1 MADDSVKY
9 SDIIKPDDS
18 IERLIKQLGELTETY
33 STAVNAFRAG
43 AQQIAHALKSVSG
56 ATKGGRRGIDEAA
69 EAASRLNRATKELKF
84 SMTDTGKQVAVLRDQ
99 IRNNNRISVEQARY
113 LKQASTSYDRL
124 NTDLKQAVAVYK
136 SLTAEERA
144 SSNEGREWLQY
155 IMELRSQ
162 IKAIDADLKPH
173 IQTLSEVQKAEQRLN
188 YLLSEEGQRYL
199 DLKAKINEVT
209 NSRKQQKA
217 AIDPVTQAQEKLKRA
232 QSDENEQLQLLAIQT
247 REANQVAK
255 LNAQI
260 ANSAEGSYKRLS
272 AQYALNKIE
281 LNNMSGAQREAAD
294 VGKKLE
300 AETLAIYQQMIKM
313 QEATGNYKLSV
324 GNYAKSWNG
333 LSASVAQVVREL
345 PSAAISMSNFFLG
358 ISNNLPIVIDE
369 VVRLREENKKAVAEG
384 GKATSVVKSI
394 GRALLGWNTLLAIGS
409 TLLAMYGDEITAWV
423 KQLFK
428 GEKQAFSTAD
438 AVNALNKELENG
450 VGDYGEN
457 VVKLHQLA
465 EEYKALRTEGE
476 KTEWIKGNEDAF
488 DDLSLAINDVN
499 DADRIFVEMTDKVAD
514 SYALRAKAAVAAKLA
529 AEKYEEAVTAEGK
542 AEAATPGNANFWD
555 KFKAATYT
563 FGAYVP
569 IGNMTV
575 PVGGVQNTYRGFLDE
590 IVGARKAR
598 LERAQTAAEEE
609 AAAFEALQKKYL
621 AELKGLGLLKDEE
634 GSDSGSG
641 STSRQ
646 RDLTDTIYRMS
657 LSVRKKYEESITD
670 LERDEYEQRR
680 KAAID
685 NAKQRIRELEETY
698 RKNEDYLKDEKDRY
712 KDLTDEEK
720 AIVLKAQEEIKGS
733 IVNIREQLNYEL
745 DRLNKGEQLQ
755 ELKTL
760 RETLQLRLNA
770 VREGSEEE
778 IQLRL
783 KYMAISRSIALL
795 ENSLL
800 PASQQLDPSLINAG
814 YQRDRKLA
822 LGDQALFQ
830 FEEQQNLEEA
840 KFNEVEHTEREIQR
854 FQLEQEKATWI
865 MRIWL
870 ARAGMLDWSDT
881 QIEIARATVKGIDRE
896 LKKIDSVWDAIDEY
910 GLGGAL
916 LYYLGFDDDGISAFS
931 SVVDETVNQLQSIV
945 DAEIEVAEAAVEA
958 AQARVDAAQEAY
970 DAEVEARNNGY
981 ANSVA
986 TAKKEL
992 EQEKRNQREKQKM
1005 LEEAQRRQEAIDSVT
1020 QASSLVTATAN
1031 LWSSYSSLPVVG
1043 QALALAAIAAMWTS
1057 FAVAKVKAKQATAVS
1072 DAYGEGGLEFLEGGS
1087 HASGHD
1093 IDLGVENRRKRRM
1106 RAEGGEAL
1114 AIINK
1119 RRTQKYRKILPD
1131 VIESLNKGTFEDKYL
1146 NAFSG
1151 ASGVNISVSPGIDLS
1166 GIEGDV
1172 RDIRKQNETRY
1183 YTLPD
1188 GTVVMQRR
1196 NVRRIIKK

>member
-56 ATKGGRRGIDEAA
+56 ATKGGRKDIDEAA

-99 IRNNNRISVEQARY
+99 IRNNNRISVEQARH

-173 IQTLSEVQKAEQRLN
+173 VQTLSEVQKAEQRLN

-209 NSRKQQKA
+209 NSRRQQKA
-217 AIDPVTQAQEKLKRA
+217 AIDPVTRAQEKLRRA

-345 PSAAISMSNFFLG
+345 PSAAISMSTFFLG

-369 VVRLREENKKAVAEG
+369 VARLREENKKAVAEG

-394 GRALLGWNTLLAIGS
+394 GKALLGWNTLLAIGS
-409 TLLAMYGDEITAWV
+409 TLLAVYGDEITAWI

-428 GEKQAFSTAD
+428 GERQVFSTAD

-499 DADRIFVEMTDKVAD
+499 DADRIFIEMTDEVAN

-542 AEAATPGNANFWD
+542 AEAATPENANFWD
-555 KFKAATYT
+555 KFKATTYT

-598 LERAQTAAEEE
+598 FERAQTAAEEE
-609 AAAFEALQKKYL
+609 AAVFEELQKKYL
-621 AELKGLGLLKDEE
+621 AELEGLGLLKDEKGS
-634 GSDSGSG
+634 GSD

-646 RDLTDTIYRMS
+646 RDLTDAIYRMS

-685 NAKQRIRELEETY
+685 DAEQRIRELEETY

-778 IQLRL
+778 IRLRL
-783 KYMAISRSIALL
+783 KYMAISQSITLL

-800 PASQQLDPSLINAG
+800 PTSQQLDPNLINAG
-814 YQRDRKLA
+814 YRRDRKLT

-881 QIEIARATVKGIDRE
+881 QIEIARATVRGIDRE
-896 LKKIDSVWDAIDEY
+896 LKKINSVRDAIEEY
-910 GLGGAL
+910 GLGGTL
-916 LYYLGFDDDGISAFS
+916 LYYLGFDDEGISAFS

-992 EQEKRNQREKQKM
+992 EQEKRNQLEKQKL

-1031 LWSSYSSLPVVG
+1031 LWSSLSGVPIVG
-1043 QALALAAIAAMWTS
+1043 QALALAAIATMWTS

-1151 ASGVNISVSPGIDLS
+1151 ASGVNISVSSGIDLS
-1166 GIEGDV
+1166 SIEDDV
-1172 RDIRKQNETRY
+1172 RGIRKQNETRY